1 MCCWLWGLSE
11 MEYGIYACLLFL
23 NTTQEGDVLLS
34 VNDVTVV
41 NLHFADVLSVL
52 TISSR
57 PIRLRFRTKFPRRR
71 LSSALHLYTGSSDAG
86 IASSPSLLE
95 SNTRVAVSLDAFLMP
110 EEPHEDDDDSGE
122 GDNGNEDDDADSHHA
137 VHSES
142 FGDADSTRTTEN
154 SSIVT
159 DITELEYKASRH
171 SSRFTAFLRK
181 PFRRADGFE
190 HGRMELRLGIIPAP
204 PRLEIAPESPS
215 KVK

>member
-1 MCCWLWGLSE
+1 M
-11 MEYGIYACLLFL
+11 
-23 NTTQEGDVLLS
+23 LLS

-52 TISSR
+52 KISSR

-71 LSSALHLYTGSSDAG
+71 LSSALHLYTAASDAG
-86 IASSPSLLE
+86 NASSPSLLE
-95 SNTRVAVSLDAFLMP
+95 SNTRVTVSLDAFLMP

-122 GDNGNEDDDADSHHA
+122 GGDNDNDDADSHHA

-154 SSIVT
+154 SSIMT
-159 DITELEYKASRH
+159 DITELEYKAARH

-215 KVK
+215 KVV